1 MITREDVVEIIR
13 KYLQRE
19 IPITAIVDW
28 AESAMMDGEFEDKH
42 HDDIRNVIARV
53 GLADVRAFGLTW
65 EECDKLLRAL
75 GYSTRVEII
84 VA

>member
-1 MITREDVVEIIR
+1 MITREDVVGIIR

-19 IPITAIVDW
+19 IPAGTLVDW
-28 AESAMMDGEFEDKH
+28 AETAMMDADFDGKH
-42 HDDIRNVIARV
+42 FDAIRNAIARL

-65 EECDKLLRAL
+65 EDCDQLLRTL
-75 GYSTRVEII
+75 GYSTRVEIV